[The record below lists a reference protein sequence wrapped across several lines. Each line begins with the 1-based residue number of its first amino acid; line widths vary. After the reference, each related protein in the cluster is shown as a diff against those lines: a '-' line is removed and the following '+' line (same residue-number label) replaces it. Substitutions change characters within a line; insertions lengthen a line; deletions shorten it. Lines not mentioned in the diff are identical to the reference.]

1 MAATE
6 QHQHEVA
13 RNVSN
18 AIMAAYNEGDP
29 DRIDGFFAEDFVCH
43 LTGGG
48 EVNGPE
54 AYKGRISAM
63 RAAFPDFRK
72 NEEALVVDGDH
83 AAVHYRWSGTHDGEF
98 MGIEPTGN
106 SVETT
111 SLALLRFEGDQLAEM
126 WAYGDSQTLMQQ
138 LGVE

>member
-6 QHQHEVA
+6 QHQREIA
-13 RNVSN
+13 AGISN
-18 AIMAAYNEGDP
+18 AIMAAYNEGAP
-29 DRIDGFFAEDFVCH
+29 DLVDGFFTDDFVCH

-48 EVNGPE
+48 TVEGPE
-54 AYKGRISAM
+54 AYKDRIEAM
-63 RAAFPDFRK
+63 RVAFPDFRK
-72 NEEALVVDGDH
+72 REEALVVDGDQ
-83 AAVHYRWSGTHDGEF
+83 AAVHYRWSGTHEGEF
-98 MGIEPTGN
+98 MGIAPTGA